1 MHRIEKE
8 LMTDWKFWFG
18 EKEGKKPENVEL
30 PHDWVIEAPYTA
42 DKKEAAQGFHIKR
55 GTGYY
60 EKELF
65 IEVMEEHRYFLDFG
79 GIYEKSQVF
88 VNGQLVGERKYGY
101 SPFRL
106 EITPFVKNGSNLVE
120 VRVDSDEKITDRWY
134 TGAGIYRTVK
144 LLETGN
150 VYLDEKEVVVHTIFP
165 GEGYEKAVV
174 RVTVPEEMELKGSL
188 KLIQHRKMAESCA
201 CENTGV
207 EKAACEG
214 TESVTYENEGIEN
227 LTCESKDGNLEFI
240 VTDPR
245 LWTAEEPNL
254 YELKLKRLE
263 NGEESDSVSL
273 KIGLRKVEFVKEKG
287 LLVNGRQ
294 VKLHGV
300 CVHQDA
306 GCVGVAARKEI
317 WKGRLLDLKE
327 MGCNA
332 IRPAH
337 HVYAEEFMDL
347 CDELGFYVY
356 EECFDKWTGGHYG
369 SFFDAEWE
377 KDVEVMVKRDRNR
390 PSVIIWGV
398 GNEVENQGQESMLRI
413 LKMLVAK
420 VKTLDV
426 SRPVTCA
433 MNPHFKRE
441 SKVDLSKIT
450 DIQQFVDEADDTEIW
465 DIGEKVERICRIGEL
480 VDIIS
485 CNYQEQWYEEI
496 HKAVPDKL
504 ILGTEVYQYY
514 KGHALQF
521 KNFTEDNPSLVPER
535 YPYVIGSM
543 IWTGISYLGESMGYP
558 AKGWN
563 GALLRTNGVRKAGY
577 YLMQSY
583 WSRKPMVHFEVMD
596 YSLEDEGVKDHW
608 DMPPYAAHW
617 HFPQFSNAVLPY
629 MIATNC
635 EEVELYVNDNRIYLP
650 TKEETGEK
658 LIRGF
663 LTWTPGNVTVIGKNG
678 GKEVCRQEL
687 VTPKAAAML
696 ALSEKAANTVDTEKC
711 FVTSKAAEEMT
722 EKEAA
727 QRKEAEAKVA
737 ESVSAEDGQR
747 QQSAIKLSAIRGY
760 QKMLHVRALDEEG
773 NFCFRESARV
783 RFCVEG
789 PAVIVG
795 VDSGDAKSLE
805 SFREPWIHLYQ
816 GQASV
821 MLRLTGEEGRIRLT
835 AYGDGMRSAVLELC
849 VEAETGNIQTADKE
863 AATGALQEKMES
875 GEAGEEQDVWKESSL
890 DAVQVKAVGR
900 G

>member
-1 MHRIEKE
+1 
-8 LMTDWKFWFG
+8 
-18 EKEGKKPENVEL
+18 
-30 PHDWVIEAPYTA
+30 
-42 DKKEAAQGFHIKR
+42 
-55 GTGYY
+55 
-60 EKELF
+60 
-65 IEVMEEHRYFLDFG
+65 
-79 GIYEKSQVF
+79 
-88 VNGQLVGERKYGY
+88 
-101 SPFRL
+101 
-106 EITPFVKNGSNLVE
+106 
-120 VRVDSDEKITDRWY
+120 
-134 TGAGIYRTVK
+134 
-144 LLETGN
+144 
-150 VYLDEKEVVVHTIFP
+150 
-165 GEGYEKAVV
+165 
-174 RVTVPEEMELKGSL
+174 
-188 KLIQHRKMAESCA
+188 
-201 CENTGV
+201 
-207 EKAACEG
+207 
-214 TESVTYENEGIEN
+214 
-227 LTCESKDGNLEFI
+227 
-240 VTDPR
+240 
-245 LWTAEEPNL
+245 
-254 YELKLKRLE
+254 
-263 NGEESDSVSL
+263 
-273 KIGLRKVEFVKEKG
+273 
-287 LLVNGRQ
+287 
-294 VKLHGV
+294 
-300 CVHQDA
+300 
-306 GCVGVAARKEI
+306 
-317 WKGRLLDLKE
+317 
-327 MGCNA
+327 
-332 IRPAH
+332 
-337 HVYAEEFMDL
+337 
-347 CDELGFYVY
+347 
-356 EECFDKWTGGHYG
+356 
-369 SFFDAEWE
+369 
-377 KDVEVMVKRDRNR
+377 
-390 PSVIIWGV
+390 
-398 GNEVENQGQESMLRI
+398 
-413 LKMLVAK
+413 
-420 VKTLDV
+420 
-426 SRPVTCA
+426 
-433 MNPHFKRE
+433 
-441 SKVDLSKIT
+441 
-450 DIQQFVDEADDTEIW
+450 
-465 DIGEKVERICRIGEL
+465 
-480 VDIIS
+480 
-485 CNYQEQWYEEI
+485 
-496 HKAVPDKL
+496 
-504 ILGTEVYQYY
+504 
-514 KGHALQF
+514 
-521 KNFTEDNPSLVPER
+521 
-535 YPYVIGSM
+535 
-543 IWTGISYLGESMGYP
+543 
-558 AKGWN
+558 
-563 GALLRTNGVRKAGY
+563 
-577 YLMQSY
+577 
-583 WSRKPMVHFEVMD
+583 MVHFEVMD

-608 DMPPYAAHW
+608 DMPPYVAHW